1 MIFIVVLAGCGGGGG
16 VMDMSTPTPPVVDD
30 SAKMELAADL
40 AAAKTAIASPAI
52 SANKQAE
59 LESRINDLEIS
70 LQNAAATID
79 ELRMLLAEI
88 LEEIQTIK
96 SLPPPET
103 PTAEDCHAINQILIN
118 DNCQSCPTN
127 MQFSVN
133 QCVAI
138 PPTAEECYDMQKI
151 LVNGNC
157 QSCATNMRFNINQCI
172 PTAESCHV
180 QSQILVGDNCQSCPT
195 NMEFNINQCVVI
207 PPTADECHA
216 MQQILVGDSCQSCP
230 TNRDFINNRCVSI
243 FDTAEYQANPMYES
257 MNALYAYDRG
267 YFGQGV
273 TVAIFELRPGF
284 AVDHPGLAA
293 NYITTTINGVG
304 DFRLTAEMDNFHGA
318 AVAGILGAVRN
329 SVGMHGIAPEVKMI
343 PLDIGTGITT
353 EIANNAAY
361 LRDNNIPIIN
371 NSYGG
376 GSTRPLAVL
385 LTSGSFTGGA
395 RRLND
400 FIGDAHAIWVWA
412 AGNEKLKTEP
422 NIRPNSNSLY
432 PLLYPRL
439 QTLWLSAIAVN
450 QNHEPAFHTNACGP
464 AKYWC
469 VAAGVYDVLSTDYD
483 EEKNEYTYSRR
494 TNGTSAAAP
503 QVSGAL
509 AIFYGAIGMDSPQ
522 LARAILLT
530 TATDLGDE
538 GVDDIYGWGL
548 VNISA
553 GIVMI
558 ENMESAGTE
567 EFSAV
572 SFANL
577 RGELP
582 SGFAHL
588 HNELSAIK
596 LAIKLTTDLYYNVA
610 LSEMLTPGDAPNMPL
625 GDAAAEMLEN
635 RGEKT
640 RRGIFAYGDINTE
653 LGLRYYGGGNGYSYI
668 AEGIQSA
675 TNNFSGN
682 FGGIGGINGKT
693 YGGKF
698 GFTKAIKANMQI
710 FADYERAKIIGKG
723 EEGNLIKGARNARA
737 ESWAAGISFA
747 DIWKHGDRIKLS
759 ANQEMKLSGGEL
771 IVRYPHAVG
780 DFHKTFTG
788 EESQKIEIRETF
800 LPLKQKALM
809 LYTAGYS
816 QKFTAKSEWAAALE
830 YNAGNNAKALSLIWQ
845 GEF

>member
-118 DNCQSCPTN
+118 DNCQSC
-127 MQFSVN
+127 
-133 QCVAI
+133 
-138 PPTAEECYDMQKI
+138 
-151 LVNGNC
+151 
-157 QSCATNMRFNINQCI
+157 ATNMRFNINQCI

-267 YFGQGV
+267 YSGQGV
-273 TVAIFELRPGF
+273 TVAIFEFRPGF
-284 AVDHPGLAA
+284 AVEHPDLAA
-293 NYITTTINGVG
+293 NYITTTINGERLAKDEIVPRY
-304 DFRLTAEMDNFHGA
+304 RLTAELDNFHGA

-329 SVGMHGIAPEVKMI
+329 GEGIHGIAPEVKMI
-343 PLDIGTGITT
+343 PLSFGHRNTAI
-353 EIANNAAY
+353 AAY

-371 NSYGG
+371 NSFGG
-376 GSTRPLAVL
+376 EGGLPVSVL
-385 LTSGSFTGGA
+385 LTISGARGGA
-395 RRLND
+395 IHFND
-400 FIGDAHAIWVWA
+400 LFIDSQAIWVWA
-412 AGNEKLKTEP
+412 AGNERESEP
-422 NIRPNSNSLY
+422 SPESLY
-432 PLLYPRL
+432 PHFYPRL
-439 QTLWLSAIAVN
+439 QTLWLSAMAVDEN
-450 QNHEPAFHTNACGP
+450 NAPRFYTNSCGE
-464 AKYWC
+464 AKNWC
-469 VAAGVYDVLSTDYD
+469 MAAAEHDALSAYYDDED
-483 EEKNEYTYSRR
+483 EEYRYRKTL
-494 TNGTSAAAP
+494 GTSIAAP
-503 QVSGAL
+503 LVSGAL
-509 AIFYGAIGMDSPQ
+509 AILYGAIGMDSPQ

-558 ENMESAGTE
+558 ENMASAGTRE
-567 EFSAV
+567 LSAV
-572 SFANL
+572 PFANL

-582 SGFAHL
+582 SGFVHL
-588 HNELSAIK
+588 HNEFSAIK

-610 LSEMLTPGDAPNMPL
+610 LSEMLTPGDSPNMPL

-635 RGEKT
+635 RGEET
-640 RRGIFAYGDINTE
+640 RRGFFAYGDIDSE
-653 LGLRYYGGGNGYSYI
+653 LGLRYYGGGKGYSYT
-668 AEGIQSA
+668 AEGNQSA

-682 FGGIGGINGKT
+682 FGGIGGISGKT
-693 YGGKF
+693 YNGKL
-698 GFTKAIKANMQI
+698 GFTKAIKADMQI
-710 FADYERAKIIGKG
+710 FADYERAKIIDKG

-737 ESWAAGISFA
+737 ESWAAGISFT
-747 DIWKHGDRIKLS
+747 DIWKYGDRIKLS
-759 ANQEMKLSGGEL
+759 ATQEMKLSGGEL

-788 EESQKIEIRETF
+788 EETQKIEIRETF
-800 LPLKQKALM
+800 LPLKQKAKM
-809 LYTAGYS
+809 HYTAGYA
-816 QKFTAKSEWAAALE
+816 QKLNKKSEWATALE
-830 YNAGNNAKALSLIWQ
+830 YNAGNNAKAISLIWQ

>member
-257 MNALYAYDRG
+257 IKPLYAYERQ

-273 TVAIFELRPGF
+273 TVAVLDRPGF
-284 AVDHPGLAA
+284 VIEHPDLAA
-293 NYITTTINGVG
+293 NYITNTINGIS
-304 DFRLTAEMDNFHGA
+304 DFRLTFALTRGNYHGA
-318 AVAGILGAVRN
+318 AVAGVLGAVRDGN
-329 SVGMHGIAPEVKMI
+329 GIHGIAPEVKMVPFNFGRYADHVFI
-343 PLDIGTGITT
+343 DP
-353 EIANNAAY
+353 Y
-361 LRDNNIPIIN
+361 LRENNIPIIN
-371 NSYGG
+371 NSYSS
-376 GSTRPLAVL
+376 STVPLSYRDIVANSDAV
-385 LTSGSFTGGA
+385 F
-395 RRLND
+395 
-400 FIGDAHAIWVWA
+400 VWA
-412 AGNEKLKTEP
+412 SGNDGESQP
-422 NIRPNSNSLY
+422 SVNSLH
-432 PLLYPRL
+432 PHSFPN
-439 QTLWLSAIAVN
+439 TEKNWLVAIAVN
-450 QNHEPAFHTNACGP
+450 ANMTIASYSNSCGM
-464 AKYWC
+464 AKNWC
-469 VAAGVYDVLSTDYD
+469 VAAGVY
-483 EEKNEYTYSRR
+483 NTYLPTKDGGYRKGYA
-494 TNGTSAAAP
+494 GTSIAAP

-509 AIFYGAIGMDSPQ
+509 AILYGAIGMDSPQ

-553 GIVMI
+553 GIKMI
-558 ENMESAGTE
+558 ESMKSAGTQ

-572 SFANL
+572 SFADL

-610 LSEMLTPGDAPNMPL
+610 LSEMLTPGDSPNMPL

-635 RGEKT
+635 RGEET

-668 AEGIQSA
+668 AEGTQSA

-682 FGGIGGINGKT
+682 FGGIGKISGKT
-693 YGGKF
+693 YGGKL
-698 GFTKAIKANMQI
+698 GFTKEIKANMQI
-710 FADYERAKIIGKG
+710 FGDYERASIIGKG
-723 EEGNLIKGARNARA
+723 EAGNIIKGARNARA

-747 DIWKHGDRIKLS
+747 DIWKYGDRIKLS
-759 ANQEMKLSGGEL
+759 ARQEMGLSGGEL
-771 IVRYPHAVG
+771 IIRYPHAVG

-788 EESQKIEIRETF
+788 EETQKIEIRETF
-800 LPLKQKALM
+800 LPLKQKAKM
-809 LYTAGYS
+809 HYTAGYA
-816 QKFTAKSEWAAALE
+816 QKLNKKSEWATAIE